1 MPDEIT
7 KKGDD
12 SQKKAFC
19 FRALWGVYLT
29 IMDSTPTQI
38 GSRAHCKINLGLRV
52 TGKRTDG
59 YHDILTVFH
68 RVGLF
73 DDILLSVSDA
83 ISVHATDPAVPSDE
97 SNICHAAARALAET
111 LGGGNG
117 VRIDITKRVP
127 AGAGLG
133 GGSADAA
140 AVLRTLPGLWGSA
153 CSEDALRALALRLG
167 SDVPFFLGDRS
178 AVGSG
183 RGDVLEYFILDV
195 PFAILL
201 CIPPVH
207 VATAWAYS
215 RVAPRPGVREDIRS
229 LLHRGMSDPALLRA
243 SLVNDFEPP
252 VFREY
257 PVIRS
262 VKESMERDGALFASM
277 SGTGSSVYG
286 LFEDAAR
293 AEIAAGPLEELE
305 FRTSVTPPHFR
316 V

>member
-1 MPDEIT
+1 M
-7 KKGDD
+7 
-12 SQKKAFC
+12 A
-19 FRALWGVYLT
+19 
-29 IMDSTPTQI
+29 STPTQI
-38 GSRAHCKINLGLRV
+38 SCRAHCKINLGLRV
-52 TGKRTDG
+52 TARRTDG

-73 DDILLSVSDA
+73 DDILLSVSDG
-83 ISVHATDPAVPSDE
+83 ITVHATDPAVPSDE
-97 SNICHAAARALAET
+97 SNICHEAARALAEI
-111 LGGGNG
+111 LGADGG
-117 VRIDITKRVP
+117 VRVDITKRVP

-140 AVLRTLPGLWGSA
+140 AVLRALPGFWGKA
-153 CSEDALRALALRLG
+153 CSGEALRALALRLG
-167 SDVPFFLGDRS
+167 SDVPFFLGDGS
-178 AVGSG
+178 AVGRG
-183 RGDVLEYFILDV
+183 RGDVLEYFSLDV

-201 CIPPVH
+201 CTPPVH

-215 RVAPRPGVREDIRS
+215 RIAPRPDAREDIRS
-229 LLHRGMSDPALLRA
+229 LLLRGMSDPAVLRA
-243 SLVNDFEPP
+243 HLVNDFEPP

-293 AEIAAGPLEELE
+293 AEIAAAPLEALK